1 MDYPVF
7 LGLIGGALFVYRLLL
22 TVYRLVFHPLAE
34 FPGPKLA
41 AATRLYEAYYD
52 VLQGGKYIFQI
63 GELHKQYGKSCREL
77 PTPSGCTKSRLRL
90 MQFGSRTDRAY

>member
-1 MDYPVF
+1 MN
-7 LGLIGGALFVYRLLL
+7 
-22 TVYRLVFHPLAE
+22 FHPLAK

-63 GELHKQYGKSCREL
+63 GELHKQYGKCCREL
-77 PTPSGCTKSRLRL
+77 LVPSNCTKVRLRL
-90 MQFGSRTDRAY
+90 MRLGSRTDLAY